1 MPEAHPDLSG
11 RSLTIKVTLRS
22 VRPPVWRRLTVP
34 AGLGLLSFH
43 DVLQKAFGWTDSHLH
58 VFVQG
63 RRRFEVFYPGYEMR
77 RGPDKVTEER
87 DVVLS
92 ELLREKGD
100 ALDYQYDMGD
110 FWEHSIVVEEVLTE
124 GSDGK
129 CRCLAGARSGP
140 PEDCGGAL
148 RYPEILE
155 ALADRDHPEHD
166 ELSEWVGASFDP
178 EAFDLAAINRRLARL
193 ERRG

>member
-1 MPEAHPDLSG
+1 
-11 RSLTIKVTLRS
+11 VTLRT

-34 AGLGLLSFH
+34 AGLDLLSFH
-43 DVLQKAFGWTDSHLH
+43 EVLLKAFGWTDSHLH

-77 RGPDKVTEER
+77 RGPDNVTDKR
-87 DVVLS
+87 VVLLG

-110 FWEHSIVVEEVLTE
+110 FWEHAVVVEEVTE
-124 GSDGK
+124 GVDGQ
-129 CRCLAGARSGP
+129 CRGLAGTRSGP

-155 ALADRDHPEHD
+155 ALADPDHPEHD
-166 ELSEWVGASFDP
+166 ELSESGGEDFDA
-178 EAFDLAAINRRLARL
+178 EAFDLAAINRALSRLK
-193 ERRG
+193 RRR

>member
-1 MPEAHPDLSG
+1 ME
-11 RSLTIKVTLRS
+11 
-22 VRPPVWRRLTVP
+22 VP

-43 DVLQKAFGWTDSHLH
+43 DVLQKAFGWTDSRLH
-58 VFVQG
+58 VFVQE

-77 RGPDKVTEER
+77 RGPDKVTDER

-100 ALDYQYDMGD
+100 ALDYQYDMGG
-110 FWEHSIVVEEVLTE
+110 FWEHSVVVEEVTE
-124 GSDGK
+124 GADGK

-140 PEDCGGAL
+140 PEDSGGAL
-148 RYPEILE
+148 RYPETLK
-155 ALADRDHPEHD
+155 ALADPDHPEHD
-166 ELSEWVGASFDP
+166 ELSEWVGEDFDA

-193 ERRG
+193 KRRG

>member
-1 MPEAHPDLSG
+1 MHESTSAPSS
-11 RSLTIKVTLRS
+11 RSLTIKVSLREI
-22 VRPPVWRRLTVP
+22 RPVIWRRLTVP
-34 AGLGLLSFH
+34 ANLGLLSFH
-43 DVLQKAFGWTDSHLH
+43 DVLQKVFGWTDSHLH
-58 VFVQG
+58 AFVKG
-63 RRRFEVFYPGYEMR
+63 RRRFEVFYPGYEKR
-77 RGPDKVTEER
+77 RGPDEVTDER
-87 DVVLS
+87 VVLLG

-110 FWEHSIVVEEVLTE
+110 FWEHSIVVEEVAE
-124 GSDGK
+124 GADGK

-193 ERRG
+193 KRRG